1 MRLYKKELTSY
12 NKGYVKK
19 ATSSCHE
26 LMSIQTKMDMGVK
39 QKAKLDIKANITLNF
54 YFCYTVVILVKI
66 LFARLLVCFLLK
78 FCPRKIS

>member
-1 MRLYKKELTSY
+1 
-12 NKGYVKK
+12 
-19 ATSSCHE
+19 
-26 LMSIQTKMDMGVK
+26 MSIQTKMDMGVK

-78 FCPRKIS
+78 LVLWQQL